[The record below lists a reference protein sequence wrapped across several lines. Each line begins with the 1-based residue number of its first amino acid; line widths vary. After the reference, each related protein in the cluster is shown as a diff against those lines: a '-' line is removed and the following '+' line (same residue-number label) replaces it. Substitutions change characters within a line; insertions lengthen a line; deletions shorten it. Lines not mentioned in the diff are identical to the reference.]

1 MEKKNLGRISEKY
14 KNINNMGSPVDSF
27 KNVNNAGSP
36 VDSFADSLPESFGST
51 PESWKSYDLD
61 TMSSQERYRLLISAV
76 IPRPVAL
83 ITSINQNNIVNCAPF
98 SYTSIICHD
107 PPLVSSSI
115 NLSNGKEEHKDNIEK
130 REFIY

>member
-14 KNINNMGSPVDSF
+14 KNINNV
-27 KNVNNAGSP
+27 GSP

-83 ITSINQNNIVNCAPF
+83 ITSINQILNEKSGTF
-98 SYTSIICHD
+98 SNYQYVLNLYQGQ
-107 PPLVSSSI
+107 P
-115 NLSNGKEEHKDNIEK
+115 NLSLFVLIV
-130 REFIY
+130 